1 VEDGFMKN
9 YRETQRSPAKHLP
22 SIVMVGIL
30 HVAVGYALVS
40 GLARK
45 VVEVIKAP
53 IETKIIEEIKKPL
66 DDTPPPP
73 PPKLAAPPPPFIPP
87 PEVNI
92 QVPVQA
98 QQAPTI
104 TTVTTTKPPP
114 GPPPKAAPAPAA
126 PPAPP
131 GPVVRKNVKPVGE
144 IVRPVFP
151 RQAIRDGI
159 QSGNVVA
166 HLVIRPDGTVSEVRI
181 IRARPPRIF
190 DREVIRALSQWR
202 FAPEAV
208 GFIGEVD
215 IDFKLSD

>member
-1 VEDGFMKN
+1 
-9 YRETQRSPAKHLP
+9 
-22 SIVMVGIL
+22 MVGLL
-30 HVAVGYALVS
+30 HVLVGYALVT

-53 IETKIIEEIKKPL
+53 IETKIIEEVKKPIE
-66 DDTPPPP
+66 DTPPPP

-92 QVPVQA
+92 ASPV

-104 TTVTTTKPPP
+104 TTVTTAKPPP
-114 GPPPKAAPAPAA
+114 GPPPKYVPPAPKA
-126 PPAPP
+126 PPAPA

-159 QSGNVVA
+159 QSGNVIA

-181 IRARPPRIF
+181 IRATPPRVF

-202 FAPEAV
+202 FAPEPV

-215 IDFKLSD
+215 IDFKLAD

>member
-1 VEDGFMKN
+1 MKS
-9 YRETQRSPAKHLP
+9 YRETQRSPVKHMP
-22 SIVMVGIL
+22 SIAMVGLL
-30 HVAVGYALVS
+30 HLLVGYALVT

-66 DDTPPPP
+66 PDTPPPP
-73 PPKLAAPPPPFIPP
+73 PPKLAPPPPPFIPP

-114 GPPPKAAPAPAA
+114 GPPPKAAPAPAPPA
-126 PPAPP
+126 PPAPI
-131 GPVVRKNVKPVGE
+131 VRKNVRPIGD

-159 QSGNVVA
+159 QSGNIVA
-166 HLVIRPDGTVSEVRI
+166 HLIIRPDGTVAEVRI
-181 IRARPPRIF
+181 ISAKPPRVF

-215 IDFKLSD
+215 IDFKLTD

>member
-1 VEDGFMKN
+1 MKN
-9 YRETQRSPAKHLP
+9 YRETQRNPAKHLP
-22 SIVMVGIL
+22 SLVMVGLL
-30 HVAVGYALVS
+30 HVLVGYALVT

-66 DDTPPPP
+66 EDTPPPP
-73 PPKLAAPPPPFIPP
+73 PPKFAPPPPFIPP

-104 TTVTTTKPPP
+104 TTVTTAKPPP
-114 GPPPKAAPAPAA
+114 GPPPKAAPVAA
-126 PPAPP
+126 PPAPA

-159 QSGNVVA
+159 QTGNVVA

-181 IRARPPRIF
+181 IKATPPRIF

-215 IDFKLSD
+215 IDFKLTD